1 MKINQ
6 KGLDIIKEFEGCI
19 LKAYK
24 CPAGVWTIGYGH
36 TEGVHNGMVISKD
49 QAEDLLKVDVKIFE
63 DGVEQLLRKAP
74 TTENQFSAYVS
85 LSYNIGLG
93 AFGKSSTLRE
103 HIAGN
108 YQLAENKILLW
119 NKAGGRVLAGLI
131 RRRKAEDR
139 KSTRLNSSH

>member
-6 KGLDIIKEFEGCI
+6 KGLDIIKEFEGCV
-19 LKAYK
+19 LKAYR

-36 TEGVHNGMVISKD
+36 TEGVTRDMVISKD
-49 QAEDLLKVDVKIFE
+49 QAEDLLKYDLQVFESGVDK
-63 DGVEQLLRKAP
+63 LLGEAP

-93 AFGKSSTLRE
+93 AFAKSSTLRE

-131 RRRKAEDR
+131 RRRKAEA
-139 KSTRLNSSH
+139 KLYALQV